1 MVVAHR
7 MGGAVQRGH
16 ALDGQQVGADAADA
30 GTHGIEHVGQV
41 LHMGLAGGV
50 AHRVWPWLTTAA
62 ISTCS
67 VPVTEGSS
75 KNISAPVSG
84 PFITKS

>member
-1 MVVAHR
+1 MPLMRAP
-7 MGGAVQRGH
+7 M
-16 ALDGQQVGADAADA
+16 ALSMWARSCTCGSQAAFR
-30 GTHGIEHVGQV
+30 I
-41 LHMGLAGGV
+41 
-50 AHRVWPWLTTAA
+50 RVCPWLTTAA

-84 PFITKS
+84 PCIAKS